1 MSEPNIIGG
10 LLGGA
15 LIGLASA
22 LLLLLNGRIAGIS
35 GILGGIIKRS
45 PTGKPVGRNPDQEA
59 PAKAGAPV
67 EGSNVP
73 AERFW
78 RVAFILGL
86 VGGAALDALMRGGF
100 ALRLQADGPMLILAG
115 LLVGFGTRLGSG
127 CTSGHGVC
135 GLARRSPRSLVA
147 TMIFMIVAVLTVFLT
162 RHLF

>member
-1 MSEPNIIGG
+1 MTEPNIIGG

-35 GILGGIIKRS
+35 GILGGIIKSDVRGERS
-45 PTGKPVGRNPDQEA
+45 
-59 PAKAGAPV
+59 
-67 EGSNVP
+67 
-73 AERFW
+73 W

-86 VGGAALDALMRGGF
+86 VGGAALDAFMRGGF
-100 ALRLQADGPMLILAG
+100 SLRLQAAGPMLIIAG
-115 LLVGFGTRLGSG
+115 FLVGIGTRLGSG

-147 TMIFMIVAVLTVFLT
+147 TMIFMSVAVLTVFLT